1 MKTTKSSTKQSKKEV
16 VVEVKEKPTKVSSPP
31 KIKPQPDPPKT
42 VVKTKPPVP
51 EPVVQIPKTKSPV
64 KIVSEPVAQMPKS
77 VRKTTKK
84 RETVIVYTPSIPEPV
99 PEPEPESEPEIEEPE
114 IEDQESEPEI
124 EEPET
129 EEQESE
135 PEIEEPEDQESEPEI
150 EQEFPIGSVG
160 SEPISNI
167 SSANSNSSH
176 SSNSMG
182 TVPVEHYLQLYSD
195 LVKTKEEN
203 LKLKSKVMVLKE
215 DLRKWREKKTSK
227 QTKLK
232 GEELKNAFIDMMLN
246 SSLNIEAIPDDVE
259 REIYSFIIDQLSFA
273 ATTVSGFKKFF
284 ICP

>member
-1 MKTTKSSTKQSKKEV
+1 
-16 VVEVKEKPTKVSSPP
+16 
-31 KIKPQPDPPKT
+31 
-42 VVKTKPPVP
+42 
-51 EPVVQIPKTKSPV
+51 
-64 KIVSEPVAQMPKS
+64 MPKS

-114 IEDQESEPEI
+114 IEEQESEPEI
-124 EEPET
+124 EEPE
-129 EEQESE
+129 EPEDQESE
-135 PEIEEPEDQESEPEI
+135 PELEEPEDQESEPEI

-160 SEPISNI
+160 SEPISNV
-167 SSANSNSSH
+167 SSANSNSNNSNNNNNNNNSNNSH